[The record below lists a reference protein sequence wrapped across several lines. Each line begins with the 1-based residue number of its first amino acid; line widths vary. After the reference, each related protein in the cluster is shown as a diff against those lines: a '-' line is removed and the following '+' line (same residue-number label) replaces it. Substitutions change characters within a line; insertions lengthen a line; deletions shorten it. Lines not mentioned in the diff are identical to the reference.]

1 MVERLEKIAES
12 ETAPNELQDEQAD
25 NYLDS
30 TNFANDTIN
39 EGNVKK
45 RIRDLKGKLNANAE
59 IQVLKKYGK
68 LKEDI
73 ADGKRVQKVLKYE
86 LLTQLEAKYK
96 ALTEDE
102 TKTLVVENKWMAT
115 LAVRLNNEMLR
126 ISQRLSAYG
135 VSAGEVSQALTSRV
149 RELAERYDQTLAAI
163 DGDIV
168 ALEEKVKKHLSIMGF
183 TQ

>member
-1 MVERLEKIAES
+1 MRDQLHLM
-12 ETAPNELQDEQAD
+12 ELVD

-115 LAVRLNNEMLR
+115 LAERLNNEMLR
-126 ISQRLSAYG
+126 ISQQLSTR
-135 VSAGEVSQALTSRV
+135 VS
-149 RELAERYDQTLAAI
+149 ELAERYDQTLAAI